1 MRVWAV
7 ILSLLLGLGVSGCN
21 LDALRN
27 QTAQVPQLIAS
38 ITVDPKTFNYVLNE
52 EVPNVFG
59 FIYEGLIT
67 ENGETGELEPTLA
80 ESWEITPDN
89 LSIIYTLR
97 PQLKWSDGTPLTTA
111 DVVFTYN
118 EIYLN
123 PKIPS
128 SIIDILRVGQ
138 NKQLPTV
145 QAIDERRVQ
154 FSLPEPFAPFFR
166 TSGLPILPEH
176 SLAEGVRTLDR
187 AGNPQF
193 LSMWGTQT
201 DPKLI
206 VTNGPFTIESYTTNQ
221 RIIFRR
227 NPHYWHQPQPYL
239 ERFVWQI
246 VDSTDTALIQFR
258 SRGLDVLDVAPMN
271 FSLLKREEDSGN
283 FRIYNGGPASGVIF
297 LSFNQNKGS
306 RNGQPLVDPIK
317 SAWFNSIPFRQA
329 VAYAID
335 RQTLINNLYRG
346 LGATQNSPLSVQS
359 PYYLS
364 PEAGLKVYD
373 FDPEQSRKLLAA
385 AGFSWNRENQ
395 LLDPQGN
402 RVRFTILANTGSPVR
417 EAMSAQIKQNLAAI
431 GIQADLSFISFSTLV
446 EKLANSYDWE
456 AYIGA
461 FTGGVEPNNGFNI
474 WSPNGRLHVFN
485 QADPALT
492 GREVQAWEQR
502 IGDLYVQGAQELNED
517 RRKKIYFETQQ
528 ITQAAVPFIYLVNPL
543 VLAAFR
549 NSIQGAKPTG
559 LGGTLWNIAELKQA
573 NAVKISDQ
581 VLQP

>member
-1 MRVWAV
+1 MRLWAV
-7 ILSLLLGLGVSGCN
+7 ILSFCVGLGLTGCN
-21 LDALRN
+21 LDGLRN
-27 QTAQVPQLIAS
+27 PTAQVPQLIAS
-38 ITVDPKTFNYVLNE
+38 ITVDPKTFNYALNE
-52 EVPNVFG
+52 ESPNVFG
-59 FIYEGLIT
+59 FIYEGLIS
-67 ENGETGELEPTLA
+67 ENGLTGELEPALA

-97 PQLKWSDGTPLTTA
+97 PNLKWSDGHPLTTA

-128 SIIDILRVGQ
+128 STIDILRVGQ
-138 NKQLPTV
+138 QKQLPTI
-145 QAIDERRVQ
+145 QALDARRVQ

-176 SLAEGVRTLDR
+176 SLAEGIRTLDR
-187 AGNPQF
+187 DGNPKF
-193 LSMWGTQT
+193 LTMWGTQT
-201 DPKLI
+201 NPTLI
-206 VTNGPFTIESYTTNQ
+206 IANGPFTIESYTTNQ

-227 NPHYWHQPQPYL
+227 NPHYWKRPEPYL

-271 FSLLKREEDSGN
+271 FSLLKREEESGN
-283 FRIYNGGPASGVIF
+283 FRIYNGGPASGVTF

-335 RQTLINNLYRG
+335 RQTMINNLYRG

-373 FDPEQSRKLLAA
+373 FDPDQSRKLLAE
-385 AGFSWNRENQ
+385 AGFSWNQENQ
-395 LLDPQGN
+395 LLDPKGH
-402 RVRFTILANTGSPVR
+402 RVQFTLLSTTGSPVR
-417 EAMSAQIKQNLAAI
+417 EAISAQIKQNLAAI
-431 GIQADLSFISFSTLV
+431 GIQADLTFISFSTLV

-485 QADPALT
+485 QADAALR

-502 IGDLYVQGAQELNED
+502 IGDLYIQGAQELNED
-517 RRKKIYFETQQ
+517 RRKEIYFETQQ
-528 ITQAAVPFIYLVNPL
+528 ITQANVPFIYLVNPL
-543 VLAAFR
+543 TLAAFR
-549 NSIQGAKPTG
+549 NRIQGAEPTG
-559 LGGTLWNIAELKQA
+559 LGGTLWNIAELK
-573 NAVKISDQ
+573 AVN
-581 VLQP
+581 

>member
-7 ILSLLLGLGVSGCN
+7 ILSLLVGMGLGGCS
-21 LDALRN
+21 LDALKS

-38 ITVDPKTFNYVLNE
+38 ITVDPKTFNYPLNE

-67 ENGETGELEPTLA
+67 ENGATGDLEPALA

-97 PQLKWSDGTPLTTA
+97 PNLKWSDGHPLTTA

-128 SIIDILRVGQ
+128 STIDILRVGQ
-138 NKQLPTV
+138 QKQLPTI
-145 QAIDERRVQ
+145 QALDARRVK

-166 TSGLPILPEH
+166 TSGLPILPKH
-176 SLAEGVRTLDR
+176 SLAKGIRTLDR
-187 AGNPQF
+187 DGNPKF
-193 LSMWGTQT
+193 LTMWGTQT

-206 VTNGPFTIESYTTNQ
+206 IANGPFTIESYATNQ

-227 NPHYWHQPQPYL
+227 NPHYWKQPEPYL

-258 SRGLDVLDVAPMN
+258 SRGLDVLEVAPMN
-271 FSLLKREEDSGN
+271 FSLLKREETIGN
-283 FRIYNGGPASGVIF
+283 FRIYNGGPAAGVNF
-297 LSFNQNKGS
+297 LSFNQNKGR
-306 RNGQPLVDPIK
+306 RNGKPLVDPIK

-373 FDPEQSRKLLAA
+373 FNPQESRKLLAA
-385 AGFSWNRENQ
+385 AGFSWNQANQ
-395 LLDPQGN
+395 LVDPQGN
-402 RVRFTILANTGSPVR
+402 RVRFTLLSNTGSPVR
-417 EAMSAQIKQNLAAI
+417 EAIGAQIKQNLAAI

-446 EKLANSYDWE
+446 EKLSNSYDWE

-485 QADPALT
+485 QADPGLT
-492 GREVQAWEQR
+492 GREVQAWEQQ
-502 IGDLYVQGAQELNED
+502 IGDLYIQGAQELDED
-517 RRKKIYFETQQ
+517 RRKAIYFETQQ
-528 ITQAAVPFIYLVNPL
+528 ITQANLPFIYLVNPL
-543 VLAAFR
+543 TLAAFR
-549 NSIQGAKPTG
+549 NTIQGAKPTG
-559 LGGTLWNIAELKQA
+559 LGGTLWNIAELKEV
-573 NAVKISDQ
+573 N
-581 VLQP
+581 

>member
-7 ILSLLLGLGVSGCN
+7 ILSFWVGLGLTGCN
-21 LDALRN
+21 LDGLRN

-38 ITVDPKTFNYVLNE
+38 ITVDPKTFNYPLNE
-52 EVPNVFG
+52 ESPNVFG

-67 ENGETGELEPTLA
+67 ENGVTGELEPALA
-80 ESWEITPDN
+80 ESWELTPDN

-97 PQLKWSDGTPLTTA
+97 PNLKWSDGTPLSTA

-128 SIIDILRVGQ
+128 STIDILRVGQ

-145 QAIDERRVQ
+145 QALDARRVK

-187 AGNPQF
+187 AGHPKF

-206 VTNGPFTIESYTTNQ
+206 ITNGPFTIESYTTNQ

-227 NPHYWHQPQPYL
+227 NPYYWHQPQPYL

-258 SRGLDVLDVAPMN
+258 SRGLDVLEVAPMN
-271 FSLLKREEDSGN
+271 FSLLKREETSGN
-283 FRIYNGGPASGVIF
+283 FRIYNGGPASGVTF
-297 LSFNQNKGS
+297 LSFNQNKGR

-335 RQTLINNLYRG
+335 RQTMINNLYRG

-364 PEAGLKVYD
+364 PKAGLKVYD
-373 FDPEQSRKLLAA
+373 FDPDQSRKLLAE
-385 AGFSWNRENQ
+385 AGFSWNRQNQ
-395 LLDPQGN
+395 LLDPKGH
-402 RVRFTILANTGSPVR
+402 RVQFTLLSTTGSPVR
-417 EAMSAQIKQNLAAI
+417 EAISAQIKQNLAAI
-431 GIQADLSFISFSTLV
+431 GIQADLTFISFSTLV
-446 EKLANSYDWE
+446 EKLSNSYDWD
-456 AYIGA
+456 AYIGG
-461 FTGGVEPNNGFNI
+461 FTGGVEPNNGFSI
-474 WSPNGRLHVFN
+474 WSPSGRLHVFN
-485 QADPALT
+485 QADAALR

-502 IGDLYVQGAQELNED
+502 IGDLYIQGAQELNED
-517 RRKKIYFETQQ
+517 RRKEIYFETQQ
-528 ITQAAVPFIYLVNPL
+528 ITQANVPFIYLVNPL
-543 VLAAFR
+543 TLAAFR
-549 NSIQGAKPTG
+549 NTIEGAEPTG
-559 LGGTLWNIAELKQA
+559 LGGTLWNIAELKQV
-573 NAVKISDQ
+573 N
-581 VLQP
+581 